1 MESFLTAG
9 HKSSPGAL
17 SLTFLSRTQE
27 SRTVMKQ
34 SCESECFDNL
44 PQLTGS
50 VSGGN
55 GAGGG
60 QRGLTD

>member
-1 MESFLTAG
+1 
-9 HKSSPGAL
+9 
-17 SLTFLSRTQE
+17 
-27 SRTVMKQ
+27 MKQ

-50 VSGGN
+50 VSEGN

-60 QRGLTD
+60 GGQRGLDRLELLGEGELKV